1 MGEEL
6 NFISSSSD
14 EEQQQILDM
23 TTDQTYNKLRELA
36 VDGYMSADSQLLGEE
51 LDDTKQN
58 FIFITYIINMIGILY
73 NSINPI
79 LNTELIR
86 EISREIESK
95 YTLYA
100 LRHLILHY
108 NTNAQDFNITLI
120 NTSLFDPKSETNKN
134 FCYMLTSLD
143 EELTSVLSDYI
154 NKIKF

>member
-1 MGEEL
+1 MEKKI
-6 NFISSSSD
+6 NFLSSSSD
-14 EEQQQILDM
+14 EEQQKIPDM
-23 TTDQTYNKLRELA
+23 TTDQTYSKLRELA
-36 VDGYMSADSQLLGEE
+36 VDAYMSADSQLLGEE
-51 LDDTKQN
+51 LDDIKQN
-58 FIFITYIINMIGILY
+58 FIFITYIISMIGILY
-73 NSINPI
+73 NSINPM

-134 FCYMLTSLD
+134 FCDMLTSLD
-143 EELTSVLSDYI
+143 DEITSVLSAYI